1 MKTRTVAVTTAAV
14 GVAALTLTGI
24 TYASDSD
31 YAESGRQAVPASAPF
46 GGDNGEKKDDKENK
60 EDKGYD
66 KEDKGYD
73 YEKKGN
79 KGHGKK
85 DKGHDKGKIIVNGQK
100 YPAHKYQCFP
110 VTSVQV
116 HGHKHDGAV
125 ADDTF
130 NVENLSNKI
139 VEFFDT
145 VNCSDTPEAILSP
158 KSSQFV
164 VDGNVEGDV
173 IVGSFKVID
182 GHGNKGYDDDY
193 DDDDYDY

>member
-1 MKTRTVAVTTAAV
+1 MKTRTVALATSAI
-14 GVAALTLTGI
+14 GVAALTLTGM
-24 TYASDSD
+24 TYASATGS
-31 YAESGRQAVPASAPF
+31 SQSAPQAAPAHAPY
-46 GGDNGEKKDDKENK
+46 GGDSGKKE

-66 KEDKGYD
+66 KKDHGDDK
-73 YEKKGN
+73 
-79 KGHGKK
+79 H
-85 DKGHDKGKIIVNGQK
+85 HDKGKVIVNGQK

-110 VTSVQV
+110 VTSVQIPN
-116 HGHKHDGAV
+116 GDGPV

-130 NVENLSNKI
+130 NVENLSKKI

-145 VNCSDTPEAILSP
+145 ANCSNTPEAILPP

-182 GHGNKGYDDDY
+182 SHHDKGYDDEDHDEDKDY
-193 DDDDYDY
+193 

>member
-14 GVAALTLTGI
+14 GVAALTLTGM
-24 TYASDSD
+24 TYASATGS
-31 YAESGRQAVPASAPF
+31 SQSAPQAIADHARY
-46 GGDNGEKKDDKENK
+46 GGEDSEKKDEGKDYDYKK

-66 KEDKGYD
+66 KEDKD
-73 YEKKGN
+73 Y
-79 KGHGKK
+79 
-85 DKGHDKGKIIVNGQK
+85 DKGHKGYDKGHKDHDEDKVVVNGQK

-110 VTSVQV
+110 VASVQV
-116 HGHKHDGAV
+116 PNGDGPV

-145 VNCSDTPEAILSP
+145 INCSNTPEAILSP

-164 VDGNVEGDV
+164 VDGNVEDDV

-182 GHGNKGYDDDY
+182 SHYDHKGDHEGYDD
-193 DDDDYDY
+193 